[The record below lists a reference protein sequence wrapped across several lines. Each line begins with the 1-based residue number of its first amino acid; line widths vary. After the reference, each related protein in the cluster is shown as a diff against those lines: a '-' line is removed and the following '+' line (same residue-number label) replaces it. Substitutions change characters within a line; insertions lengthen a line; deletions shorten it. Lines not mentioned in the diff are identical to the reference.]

1 MAEYFHMSGYAFYV
15 WTSYGLGVA
24 GLLLNAWWAW
34 RNLQRE
40 RVAARR
46 RLAAREPS

>member
-1 MAEYFHMSGYAFYV
+1 MAEFFHMSGYAFYV
-15 WTSYGLGVA
+15 WTSFGLGVA
-24 GLLLNAWWAW
+24 GLLLNAWWAR

-46 RLAAREPS
+46 RLATREPA

>member
-24 GLLLNAWWAW
+24 VLVFTAWGA
-34 RNLQRE
+34 RRTLQRE

-46 RLAAREPS
+46 RLAMKEQQ